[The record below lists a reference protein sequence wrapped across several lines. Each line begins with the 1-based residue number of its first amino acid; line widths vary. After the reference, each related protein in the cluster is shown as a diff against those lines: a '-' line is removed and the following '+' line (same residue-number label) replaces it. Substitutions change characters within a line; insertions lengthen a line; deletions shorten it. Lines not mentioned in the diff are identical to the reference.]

1 MVNQVMFMTI
11 LVIAMLRDIQ
21 YVSQDIYPK
30 ILPKVV
36 LPETPVAL
44 EVTIIQ
50 LS

>member
-1 MVNQVMFMTI
+1 MITMELVMP
-11 LVIAMLRDIQ
+11 RDTLCANP
-21 YVSQDIYPK
+21 DIYPK